1 MARERKHPRRTRRRG
16 RFRFFYKLISLVA
29 VVAAIVTACVIFFR
43 VNEVKVEGNSHY
55 TAQEIIDASEIEMGD
70 NLVTLW
76 TWQINQLVGSKLPYV
91 QRVVVGHTFPDKV
104 TLQVVERTVAATVEG
119 NGRQW
124 LMASDGYLL
133 ETTNQNQGI
142 AIVGLE
148 VVDPQAGQPM
158 QVSEADRSKGEAI
171 VPLMEALDQA
181 GKLSQCTQFDCS
193 AASSILVSYGIHQ
206 LRFPLHGDY
215 AQMLNLFQA
224 ALDSG
229 QVPNEPRVFDF
240 TILDNRVFMQIPSSL
255 TSRSPARTRRPHLR
269 MLRPPSLR
277 TRSPRLPQ
285 SPQPRPPRSPLP
297 LQKRETHESPSRP
310 CVRGGGFF
318 RFIGW
323 NCQKDATK
331 FCKKTCISLLT
342 P

>member
-1 MARERKHPRRTRRRG
+1 MARERKHPRRTKRRG
-16 RFRFFYKLISLVA
+16 RFRFLYKLISLV
-29 VVAAIVTACVIFFR
+29 VVAAAMVTACVIFFR
-43 VNEVKVEGNSHY
+43 VNEVRVEGNSHY
-55 TAQEIIDASEIEMGD
+55 TPQEIIEASEIEMGD

-76 TWQINQLVGSKLPYV
+76 TWQINRLVGSKLPYV

-124 LMASDGYLL
+124 LMAADGYLL
-133 ETTNQNQGI
+133 ETTGQSQGI

-158 QVSEADRSKGEAI
+158 QVSEKDQSKGEAI
-171 VPLMEALDQA
+171 VPLMEALKRA
-181 GKLSQCTQFDCS
+181 GKLDQCTKFDCS

-215 AQMLNLFQA
+215 DRMLELFQA

-240 TILDNRVFMQIPSSL
+240 TILDNRVFMQNPKQSDKPEPSQDPEATPSDA
-255 TSRSPARTRRPHLR
+255 PA
-269 MLRPPSLR
+269 S
-277 TRSPRLPQ
+277 Q
-285 SPQPRPPRSPLP
+285 SPDPEPSASAEPAA
-297 LQKRETHESPSRP
+297 SPSP
-310 CVRGGGFF
+310 EPT
-318 RFIGW
+318 
-323 NCQKDATK
+323 ATP
-331 FCKKTCISLLT
+331 S
-342 P
+342 PEPSVAPEA

>member
-29 VVAAIVTACVIFFR
+29 VAAAMVTACVIFFR

-55 TAQEIIDASEIEMGD
+55 TPQEIIEASEIEMGD

-158 QVSEADRSKGEAI
+158 QVSEADHSKGEAI

-229 QVPNEPRVFDF
+229 KLPQGEARVFDF
-240 TILDNRVFMQIPSSL
+240 TVSDNKVFVQNPKQSAQPEPSA
-255 TSRSPARTRRPHLR
+255 SPDPDATASDAPD
-269 MLRPPSLR
+269 PAAS
-277 TRSPRLPQ
+277 Q
-285 SPQPRPPRSPLP
+285 SPYPEPSASTEPTASASP
-297 LQKRETHESPSRP
+297 EPS
-310 CVRGGGFF
+310 
-318 RFIGW
+318 
-323 NCQKDATK
+323 AT
-331 FCKKTCISLLT
+331 
-342 P
+342 PEA

>member
-158 QVSEADRSKGEAI
+158 QVSEADQSKGEAI

-229 QVPNEPRVFDF
+229 KLPQGEARVFDF
-240 TILDNRVFMQIPSSL
+240 TVFDNKVFVQNPKQSAQPEPSA
-255 TSRSPARTRRPHLR
+255 SPDPDATASDAPD
-269 MLRPPSLR
+269 PAAS
-277 TRSPRLPQ
+277 Q
-285 SPQPRPPRSPLP
+285 SPNPEPSASTEPAASASP
-297 LQKRETHESPSRP
+297 EPS
-310 CVRGGGFF
+310 
-318 RFIGW
+318 
-323 NCQKDATK
+323 AT
-331 FCKKTCISLLT
+331 
-342 P
+342 PEA

>member
-158 QVSEADRSKGEAI
+158 QVSEADQSKGEAI

-193 AASSILVSYGIHQ
+193 AASSILVNYGIHQ

-240 TILDNRVFMQIPSSL
+240 TILDNRVFMQNPKQSDKPEPSQDPDATASDAPD
-255 TSRSPARTRRPHLR
+255 PAA
-269 MLRPPSLR
+269 S
-277 TRSPRLPQ
+277 Q
-285 SPQPRPPRSPLP
+285 SPDPEPSASTEPAASASP
-297 LQKRETHESPSRP
+297 EPSAAP
-310 CVRGGGFF
+310 E
-318 RFIGW
+318 
-323 NCQKDATK
+323 A
-331 FCKKTCISLLT
+331 
-342 P
+342 

>member
-158 QVSEADRSKGEAI
+158 QVSEADQSKGEAI

-229 QVPNEPRVFDF
+229 KLPQGEARVFDF
-240 TILDNRVFMQIPSSL
+240 TVSDNTAFVQNPKQSAQPEPSA
-255 TSRSPARTRRPHLR
+255 SPDPDATASDAPD
-269 MLRPPSLR
+269 PAAS
-277 TRSPRLPQ
+277 Q
-285 SPQPRPPRSPLP
+285 SPDPEPSASTEPAASASP
-297 LQKRETHESPSRP
+297 EPS
-310 CVRGGGFF
+310 
-318 RFIGW
+318 
-323 NCQKDATK
+323 AT
-331 FCKKTCISLLT
+331 
-342 P
+342 PEA

>member
-1 MARERKHPRRTRRRG
+1 MARERKHPRRTKRRG
-16 RFRFFYKLISLVA
+16 RFRFLYKLISLV
-29 VVAAIVTACVIFFR
+29 VVAAAMVTACVIFFR
-43 VNEVKVEGNSHY
+43 VNEVRVEGNSHY
-55 TAQEIIDASEIEMGD
+55 TPQEIIEASEIEMGD

-76 TWQINQLVGSKLPYV
+76 TWQINRLVGSKLPYV

-133 ETTNQNQGI
+133 ETTGQSQGI

-158 QVSEADRSKGEAI
+158 QVSEKDQSKGKAI
-171 VPLMEALDQA
+171 VPLMEGLKRA
-181 GKLSQCTQFDCS
+181 GKLDQCTKFDCS

-215 AQMLNLFQA
+215 DRMLELFQA

-240 TILDNRVFMQIPSSL
+240 TILDNRVFMQNPKQSDKPEPSQDPEATPSDA
-255 TSRSPARTRRPHLR
+255 PA
-269 MLRPPSLR
+269 S
-277 TRSPRLPQ
+277 Q
-285 SPQPRPPRSPLP
+285 SPDPEPSASAEPAVSASPEP
-297 LQKRETHESPSRP
+297 TATPSPEPSVAP
-310 CVRGGGFF
+310 E
-318 RFIGW
+318 
-323 NCQKDATK
+323 A
-331 FCKKTCISLLT
+331 
-342 P
+342 

>member
-29 VVAAIVTACVIFFR
+29 VAAAMVTACVIFFR

-55 TAQEIIDASEIEMGD
+55 TPQEIIEASEIEMGD

-158 QVSEADRSKGEAI
+158 QVSEADHSKGEAI

-229 QVPNEPRVFDF
+229 KLPQGEARVFDF
-240 TILDNRVFMQIPSSL
+240 TVSDNKVFVQNPKQSAQPEPSA
-255 TSRSPARTRRPHLR
+255 SPDPDATASDAPD
-269 MLRPPSLR
+269 PAAS
-277 TRSPRLPQ
+277 Q
-285 SPQPRPPRSPLP
+285 SPDPEPSASTEPTASASPEP
-297 LQKRETHESPSRP
+297 SATPET
-310 CVRGGGFF
+310 
-318 RFIGW
+318 
-323 NCQKDATK
+323 
-331 FCKKTCISLLT
+331 
-342 P
+342 

>member
-1 MARERKHPRRTRRRG
+1 MARERKHPRRTKRRG
-16 RFRFFYKLISLVA
+16 RFRFLYKLISLV
-29 VVAAIVTACVIFFR
+29 VVAAAMVTACVIFFR
-43 VNEVKVEGNSHY
+43 VNEVRVEGNSHY
-55 TAQEIIDASEIEMGD
+55 TPQEIIEASEIEMGD

-76 TWQINQLVGSKLPYV
+76 TWQINRLVGSKLPYV

-124 LMASDGYLL
+124 LMAADGYLL
-133 ETTNQNQGI
+133 ETTGQSQGI

-158 QVSEADRSKGEAI
+158 QVSEKDQSKGEAI
-171 VPLMEALDQA
+171 VPLMEGLKRA
-181 GKLSQCTQFDCS
+181 GKLDQCTKFDCS

-215 AQMLNLFQA
+215 DRMLELFQA

-240 TILDNRVFMQIPSSL
+240 TILDNRVFMQNPKQSDKPEPSQEPEATPSDAPASQSL
-255 TSRSPARTRRPHLR
+255 DPEPSASAEPAV
-269 MLRPPSLR
+269 
-277 TRSPRLPQ
+277 
-285 SPQPRPPRSPLP
+285 
-297 LQKRETHESPSRP
+297 SPSP
-310 CVRGGGFF
+310 EPT
-318 RFIGW
+318 
-323 NCQKDATK
+323 ATP
-331 FCKKTCISLLT
+331 S
-342 P
+342 PEPSVAPEA

>member
-1 MARERKHPRRTRRRG
+1 MARERKHPRRTKRRG
-16 RFRFFYKLISLVA
+16 RFRFLYKLISLV
-29 VVAAIVTACVIFFR
+29 VVAAAMVTACVIFFR
-43 VNEVKVEGNSHY
+43 VNEVRVEGNSHY
-55 TAQEIIDASEIEMGD
+55 TPQEIIEASEIEMGD

-76 TWQINQLVGSKLPYV
+76 TWQINRLVGSKLPYV
-91 QRVVVGHTFPDKV
+91 QRVVVGHIFPDKV

-124 LMASDGYLL
+124 LMAADGYLL
-133 ETTNQNQGI
+133 ETTGQSQGI

-158 QVSEADRSKGEAI
+158 QVSEADQSKGETI

-215 AQMLNLFQA
+215 DRMLNLFQA

-240 TILDNRVFMQIPSSL
+240 TILDNRVFMQNPKQSDKPEPSQDPEATPSDA
-255 TSRSPARTRRPHLR
+255 PA
-269 MLRPPSLR
+269 S
-277 TRSPRLPQ
+277 Q
-285 SPQPRPPRSPLP
+285 SPDPEPSASTEPAASASP
-297 LQKRETHESPSRP
+297 EPS
-310 CVRGGGFF
+310 
-318 RFIGW
+318 
-323 NCQKDATK
+323 AT
-331 FCKKTCISLLT
+331 
-342 P
+342 PEA

>member
-158 QVSEADRSKGEAI
+158 QVSEADQSKGEAI

-229 QVPNEPRVFDF
+229 KLPQGEARVFDF
-240 TILDNRVFMQIPSSL
+240 TVSDNKVFVQNPKQSAQPEPSASPDLDATASDAP
-255 TSRSPARTRRPHLR
+255 TS
-269 MLRPPSLR
+269 
-277 TRSPRLPQ
+277 Q
-285 SPQPRPPRSPLP
+285 SPDPESSASTEPAASASP
-297 LQKRETHESPSRP
+297 EPS
-310 CVRGGGFF
+310 
-318 RFIGW
+318 
-323 NCQKDATK
+323 AT
-331 FCKKTCISLLT
+331 
-342 P
+342 PEA

>member
-29 VVAAIVTACVIFFR
+29 VAAALVTACVIFFR

-91 QRVVVGHTFPDKV
+91 QRVVLNHTFPDKV

-158 QVSEADRSKGEAI
+158 QVSEADQSKGEAI

-229 QVPNEPRVFDF
+229 KLPQGEARVFDF
-240 TILDNRVFMQIPSSL
+240 TVFDNKVFVQNPKQSAQPEPSA
-255 TSRSPARTRRPHLR
+255 SPDPDATASDAPD
-269 MLRPPSLR
+269 PAAS
-277 TRSPRLPQ
+277 Q
-285 SPQPRPPRSPLP
+285 SPNPEPSASTEPAASASP
-297 LQKRETHESPSRP
+297 EPS
-310 CVRGGGFF
+310 
-318 RFIGW
+318 
-323 NCQKDATK
+323 AT
-331 FCKKTCISLLT
+331 
-342 P
+342 PEA

>member
-29 VVAAIVTACVIFFR
+29 VVAAMVTACVIFFR

-91 QRVVVGHTFPDKV
+91 QRVVVGHTFRDKV

-158 QVSEADRSKGEAI
+158 QVSEADQSKGEAI

-215 AQMLNLFQA
+215 DRMLELFQA

-240 TILDNRVFMQIPSSL
+240 TILDNRVFMQNPKQSDKPEPSQDPEATPSDA
-255 TSRSPARTRRPHLR
+255 PA
-269 MLRPPSLR
+269 S
-277 TRSPRLPQ
+277 Q
-285 SPQPRPPRSPLP
+285 SPDPEPSASTEPAASASP
-297 LQKRETHESPSRP
+297 EPS
-310 CVRGGGFF
+310 
-318 RFIGW
+318 
-323 NCQKDATK
+323 AT
-331 FCKKTCISLLT
+331 
-342 P
+342 PEA

>member
-76 TWQINQLVGSKLPYV
+76 TWQINQLVSSKLPYV

-158 QVSEADRSKGEAI
+158 QVSEADHSKGEAI

-229 QVPNEPRVFDF
+229 KLPQGEARVFDF
-240 TILDNRVFMQIPSSL
+240 TVSDNKVFVQNPKQSAQPEPSA
-255 TSRSPARTRRPHLR
+255 SPDPDATASDAPD
-269 MLRPPSLR
+269 PAAS
-277 TRSPRLPQ
+277 Q
-285 SPQPRPPRSPLP
+285 SPDPEPSASTEPTASASPEP
-297 LQKRETHESPSRP
+297 SATPET
-310 CVRGGGFF
+310 
-318 RFIGW
+318 
-323 NCQKDATK
+323 
-331 FCKKTCISLLT
+331 
-342 P
+342 

>member
-158 QVSEADRSKGEAI
+158 QVSEADQSKGEAI

-229 QVPNEPRVFDF
+229 K
-240 TILDNRVFMQIPSSL
+240 
-255 TSRSPARTRRPHLR
+255 
-269 MLRPPSLR
+269 
-277 TRSPRLPQ
+277 LPQ
-285 SPQPRPPRSPLP
+285 GEAWVLDISVSENKVFVQNPKQSAQPEPSASPDP
-297 LQKRETHESPSRP
+297 
-310 CVRGGGFF
+310 
-318 RFIGW
+318 
-323 NCQKDATK
+323 DATASDAPDPAASQSPDPEPSAS
-331 FCKKTCISLLT
+331 TEPAASASPEPSAT
-342 P
+342 PEA

>member
-29 VVAAIVTACVIFFR
+29 VVAAMVTACVIFFR

-158 QVSEADRSKGEAI
+158 QVSEADQSKGEAI

-215 AQMLNLFQA
+215 DRMLELFQA

-240 TILDNRVFMQIPSSL
+240 TILDNRVFMQNPKQSDKPEPSQDPEATPSDA
-255 TSRSPARTRRPHLR
+255 PA
-269 MLRPPSLR
+269 S
-277 TRSPRLPQ
+277 Q
-285 SPQPRPPRSPLP
+285 SPDPEPSASTEPAASASP
-297 LQKRETHESPSRP
+297 EPS
-310 CVRGGGFF
+310 
-318 RFIGW
+318 
-323 NCQKDATK
+323 AT
-331 FCKKTCISLLT
+331 
-342 P
+342 PEA

>member
-158 QVSEADRSKGEAI
+158 QVSEADQSKGEAI

-215 AQMLNLFQA
+215 DRMLELFQA

-229 QVPNEPRVFDF
+229 QVPNELRVFDF
-240 TILDNRVFMQIPSSL
+240 TILDNRVFMQNPKQSDKPEPSQDPEATPSDA
-255 TSRSPARTRRPHLR
+255 PA
-269 MLRPPSLR
+269 S
-277 TRSPRLPQ
+277 Q
-285 SPQPRPPRSPLP
+285 SPDPEPSASTEPAASASP
-297 LQKRETHESPSRP
+297 EPS
-310 CVRGGGFF
+310 
-318 RFIGW
+318 
-323 NCQKDATK
+323 AT
-331 FCKKTCISLLT
+331 
-342 P
+342 PEA

>member
-158 QVSEADRSKGEAI
+158 QVSEADQSKGEAI

-193 AASSILVSYGIHQ
+193 AAS
-206 LRFPLHGDY
+206 
-215 AQMLNLFQA
+215 A
-224 ALDSG
+224 
-229 QVPNEPRVFDF
+229 EPVYP
-240 TILDNRVFMQIPSSL
+240 V
-255 TSRSPARTRRPHLR
+255 
-269 MLRPPSLR
+269 
-277 TRSPRLPQ
+277 
-285 SPQPRPPRSPLP
+285 
-297 LQKRETHESPSRP
+297 
-310 CVRGGGFF
+310 
-318 RFIGW
+318 
-323 NCQKDATK
+323 
-331 FCKKTCISLLT
+331 
-342 P
+342 

>member
-158 QVSEADRSKGEAI
+158 QVSEADQSKGEAI

-229 QVPNEPRVFDF
+229 KLPQGEARVFDF
-240 TILDNRVFMQIPSSL
+240 TVSDNKVFVQYPKQSAQPEPSA
-255 TSRSPARTRRPHLR
+255 SPDPDATASDAPD
-269 MLRPPSLR
+269 PAAS
-277 TRSPRLPQ
+277 Q
-285 SPQPRPPRSPLP
+285 SPDPEPSASTEPTASASPEP
-297 LQKRETHESPSRP
+297 SATPET
-310 CVRGGGFF
+310 
-318 RFIGW
+318 
-323 NCQKDATK
+323 
-331 FCKKTCISLLT
+331 
-342 P
+342 

>member
-43 VNEVKVEGNSHY
+43 VNEVNVEGNSHY

-158 QVSEADRSKGEAI
+158 QVSEADQSKGEAI

-229 QVPNEPRVFDF
+229 KLPQGEARVFDF
-240 TILDNRVFMQIPSSL
+240 TVSDNKVFVQNPKRSAQPEPSA
-255 TSRSPARTRRPHLR
+255 SPDP
-269 MLRPPSLR
+269 
-277 TRSPRLPQ
+277 
-285 SPQPRPPRSPLP
+285 
-297 LQKRETHESPSRP
+297 
-310 CVRGGGFF
+310 
-318 RFIGW
+318 
-323 NCQKDATK
+323 DATASDAPDPEPSAS
-331 FCKKTCISLLT
+331 TEPAASAS
-342 P
+342 PEPSANPEA

>member
-76 TWQINQLVGSKLPYV
+76 TWQINQLVSSKLPYV

-104 TLQVVERTVAATVEG
+104 TLQVVERTMAATVEG
-119 NGRQW
+119 NGRSW

-158 QVSEADRSKGEAI
+158 QVSEADQSKGEAI

-229 QVPNEPRVFDF
+229 KLPQGEARVFDF
-240 TILDNRVFMQIPSSL
+240 TVADNKVFVQNPKQSAQPEPSA
-255 TSRSPARTRRPHLR
+255 SPDPDATASDAPD
-269 MLRPPSLR
+269 PAAS
-277 TRSPRLPQ
+277 Q
-285 SPQPRPPRSPLP
+285 SPDPEPSASTEPAASASP
-297 LQKRETHESPSRP
+297 EPS
-310 CVRGGGFF
+310 
-318 RFIGW
+318 
-323 NCQKDATK
+323 AT
-331 FCKKTCISLLT
+331 
-342 P
+342 PEA

>member
-91 QRVVVGHTFPDKV
+91 QRVVLNHTFPDKV

-158 QVSEADRSKGEAI
+158 QVSEADQSKGETI

-215 AQMLNLFQA
+215 DRMLNLFQA

-240 TILDNRVFMQIPSSL
+240 TILDNRVFMQNPKQSDKPEPSQDPEATPSDA
-255 TSRSPARTRRPHLR
+255 PA
-269 MLRPPSLR
+269 S
-277 TRSPRLPQ
+277 Q
-285 SPQPRPPRSPLP
+285 SPDPEPSASTEPAASASP
-297 LQKRETHESPSRP
+297 EPS
-310 CVRGGGFF
+310 
-318 RFIGW
+318 
-323 NCQKDATK
+323 AT
-331 FCKKTCISLLT
+331 
-342 P
+342 PEA

>member
-55 TAQEIIDASEIEMGD
+55 TPQEIIEASEIEMGD

-76 TWQINQLVGSKLPYV
+76 TWQINRLVGSKLPYV
-91 QRVVVGHTFPDKV
+91 QRVVLDHTFPDKV
-104 TLQVVERTVAATVEG
+104 TLRVVERTVAATVVG
-119 NGRQW
+119 NGSQW
-124 LMASDGYLL
+124 LMAADGYLL
-133 ETTNQNQGI
+133 ETTGQSQGI

-158 QVSEADRSKGEAI
+158 QVSEKDQSKGKAI
-171 VPLMEALDQA
+171 VPLMEGLKRA
-181 GKLSQCTQFDCS
+181 GKLDQCTKFDCS

-215 AQMLNLFQA
+215 DRMLELFQA

-240 TILDNRVFMQIPSSL
+240 TILDNRVFMQNPKQSDKPEPSQDPEATPSDA
-255 TSRSPARTRRPHLR
+255 PA
-269 MLRPPSLR
+269 S
-277 TRSPRLPQ
+277 Q
-285 SPQPRPPRSPLP
+285 SPDPEPSASAEPAA
-297 LQKRETHESPSRP
+297 SPSP
-310 CVRGGGFF
+310 EPT
-318 RFIGW
+318 
-323 NCQKDATK
+323 ATP
-331 FCKKTCISLLT
+331 S
-342 P
+342 PEPSVAPEA

>member
-1 MARERKHPRRTRRRG
+1 M
-16 RFRFFYKLISLVA
+16 
-29 VVAAIVTACVIFFR
+29 
-43 VNEVKVEGNSHY
+43 KVEGNSHY

-158 QVSEADRSKGEAI
+158 QVSEADQSKGEAI

-193 AASSILVSYGIHQ
+193 AASSILVNYGIHQ

-215 AQMLNLFQA
+215 GQMLNLFQA

-229 QVPNEPRVFDF
+229 KLPQGEARVFDF
-240 TILDNRVFMQIPSSL
+240 TVSDNKVFVQNPKQSAQPEPSA
-255 TSRSPARTRRPHLR
+255 SPDPEATASDAPD
-269 MLRPPSLR
+269 PAAS
-277 TRSPRLPQ
+277 Q
-285 SPQPRPPRSPLP
+285 SPDPEPSASTEPAASASP
-297 LQKRETHESPSRP
+297 EPS
-310 CVRGGGFF
+310 
-318 RFIGW
+318 
-323 NCQKDATK
+323 AT
-331 FCKKTCISLLT
+331 
-342 P
+342 PEA

>member
-1 MARERKHPRRTRRRG
+1 MARERKHPRRTKRRG
-16 RFRFFYKLISLVA
+16 RFRFLYKLISLV
-29 VVAAIVTACVIFFR
+29 VVAAAMVTACVIFFR
-43 VNEVKVEGNSHY
+43 VNEVRVEGNSHY
-55 TAQEIIDASEIEMGD
+55 TPQEIIEASEIEMGD

-76 TWQINQLVGSKLPYV
+76 TWQINRLVGSKLPYV

-133 ETTNQNQGI
+133 ETTGQSQGI

-158 QVSEADRSKGEAI
+158 QVSEKDQSKGKAI
-171 VPLMEALDQA
+171 VPLMEGLKRA
-181 GKLSQCTQFDCS
+181 GKLDQCTKFDCS
-193 AASSILVSYGIHQ
+193 AASSILVNYGIHQ

-215 AQMLNLFQA
+215 DRMLELFQA

-240 TILDNRVFMQIPSSL
+240 TILDNRVFMQNPKQSDKPEPSQDPEATPSDAPASQSPDPEPSASAEPAASPSSEP
-255 TSRSPARTRRPHLR
+255 TATPSPE
-269 MLRPPSLR
+269 PSVA
-277 TRSPRLPQ
+277 P
-285 SPQPRPPRSPLP
+285 
-297 LQKRETHESPSRP
+297 E
-310 CVRGGGFF
+310 
-318 RFIGW
+318 
-323 NCQKDATK
+323 A
-331 FCKKTCISLLT
+331 
-342 P
+342 

>member
-29 VVAAIVTACVIFFR
+29 VAAAVVTACVIFFR

-55 TAQEIIDASEIEMGD
+55 TAQQIIDASEIEMGD

-76 TWQINQLVGSKLPYV
+76 TWKINQLVGDKLPYV
-91 QRVVVGHTFPDKV
+91 QRVALNHTFPDKV
-104 TLQVVERTVAATVEG
+104 TIQVVERTVAATVEG
-119 NGRQW
+119 NGRPW

-148 VVDPQAGQPM
+148 AVDPQAGQPM
-158 QVSEADRSKGEAI
+158 QVSEADQSKGEAI
-171 VPLMEALDQA
+171 VPLMEALEQA

-215 AQMLNLFQA
+215 GDMLNLFQA

-229 QVPNEPRVFDF
+229 ELPQGEGRVFDF
-240 TILDNRVFMQIPSSL
+240 TIADNKVFVQTPKQSAQPEPSA
-255 TSRSPARTRRPHLR
+255 SPDPEATASDTPASAE
-269 MLRPPSLR
+269 PSASADP
-277 TRSPRLPQ
+277 TASP
-285 SPQPRPPRSPLP
+285 
-297 LQKRETHESPSRP
+297 EPS
-310 CVRGGGFF
+310 
-318 RFIGW
+318 
-323 NCQKDATK
+323 AT
-331 FCKKTCISLLT
+331 
-342 P
+342 PEQ

>member
-158 QVSEADRSKGEAI
+158 QVSEADQSKGEAI

-215 AQMLNLFQA
+215 DRMLELFQA

-240 TILDNRVFMQIPSSL
+240 TILDNRVFMQNPKQSDKLEPSQDPEATPSDA
-255 TSRSPARTRRPHLR
+255 PA
-269 MLRPPSLR
+269 S
-277 TRSPRLPQ
+277 Q
-285 SPQPRPPRSPLP
+285 SPDPEPSASTEPAASASP
-297 LQKRETHESPSRP
+297 EPS
-310 CVRGGGFF
+310 
-318 RFIGW
+318 
-323 NCQKDATK
+323 AT
-331 FCKKTCISLLT
+331 
-342 P
+342 PEA

>member
-29 VVAAIVTACVIFFR
+29 VAAAMVTACVIFFR

-158 QVSEADRSKGEAI
+158 QVSEADQSKGEAI

-215 AQMLNLFQA
+215 DRMLELFQA

-240 TILDNRVFMQIPSSL
+240 TILDNRVFMQNPKQSDKPEPSQDPEATPSDA
-255 TSRSPARTRRPHLR
+255 PA
-269 MLRPPSLR
+269 S
-277 TRSPRLPQ
+277 Q
-285 SPQPRPPRSPLP
+285 SPDPEPSASTEPAASASP
-297 LQKRETHESPSRP
+297 EPS
-310 CVRGGGFF
+310 
-318 RFIGW
+318 
-323 NCQKDATK
+323 AT
-331 FCKKTCISLLT
+331 
-342 P
+342 PEA

>member
-1 MARERKHPRRTRRRG
+1 MARERKHPRRTKRRG
-16 RFRFFYKLISLVA
+16 RFRFLYKLISLV
-29 VVAAIVTACVIFFR
+29 VVAAAMVTACVIFFR
-43 VNEVKVEGNSHY
+43 VNEVRVEGNSHY
-55 TAQEIIDASEIEMGD
+55 TAQEIIEASEIEMGD

-76 TWQINQLVGSKLPYV
+76 TWQINRLVGSKLPYV

-124 LMASDGYLL
+124 LMAADGYLL
-133 ETTNQNQGI
+133 ETTGQSQGI

-158 QVSEADRSKGEAI
+158 QVSEKDQSKGKAI
-171 VPLMEALDQA
+171 VPLMEGLKRA
-181 GKLSQCTQFDCS
+181 GKLDQCTKFDCS

-215 AQMLNLFQA
+215 DRMLELFQA

-240 TILDNRVFMQIPSSL
+240 TILDNRVFMQNPKQSDKPEPSQDPEATPSDA
-255 TSRSPARTRRPHLR
+255 PA
-269 MLRPPSLR
+269 S
-277 TRSPRLPQ
+277 
-285 SPQPRPPRSPLP
+285 
-297 LQKRETHESPSRP
+297 
-310 CVRGGGFF
+310 
-318 RFIGW
+318 
-323 NCQKDATK
+323 
-331 FCKKTCISLLT
+331 
-342 P
+342 